1 MPDGLIPDGL
11 KGYYDSP
18 IPPGAF
24 SGLSSRAHTDLL
36 GFATDPETETA
47 LREGLSGVIEAT
59 PRIRRG
65 NIRQAI
71 QFLRNAPM
79 PSALAVDVSG
89 ETNPLAALEDLTQLV
104 PPDVTLLVV
113 GERQD
118 MDFYRRLSRG
128 LGVSEYLFK
137 PLTAEIVARNFGP
150 ALGSGDSSTTMVRG
164 GRVIAVQGARA
175 GVGASTIAAN
185 LGWYLGAIANRNT
198 VLLDANL
205 TTGTAAL
212 ILGVKPAPALRDGL
226 ENPGRVDAQYVDRA
240 VASGGQRLDILAS
253 EVPLDESPSYAPG
266 AAGHLLEVLRH
277 RYNFIILDLPLGTD
291 PLLLEL
297 RERAH
302 QTILV
307 LDATLP
313 SIRETMRL
321 LAMPAGPYQV
331 RGPLLVLNR
340 AHAPGNMPL
349 RKVADALQVAPDI
362 LIPDIGRRAREA
374 ELNGTPAAGRKGPLR
389 AGIADIAF
397 RAAGVRPTR
406 ARSVLAR
413 LFG

>member
-1 MPDGLIPDGL
+1 MPDGTN
-11 KGYYDSP
+11 GYYDAPISP
-18 IPPGAF
+18 GTF
-24 SGLSSRAHTDLL
+24 SGLSSRGHADLL
-36 GFATDPETETA
+36 GFATDADTETA
-47 LREGLSGVIEAT
+47 LREGLIGAIETT

-71 QFLRNAPM
+71 QHLRGGIM
-79 PSALAVDVSG
+79 PSALVVDVSG
-89 ETNPLAALEDLTQLV
+89 EANPLAALEELTQLV

-150 ALGSGDSSTTMVRG
+150 ALGLGDSSTTMVRG

-205 TTGTAAL
+205 ATGTTAL
-212 ILGVKPAPALRDGL
+212 VLGVKPAPALRDGL
-226 ENPGRVDAQYVDRA
+226 ENPGRVDAQYVERA
-240 VASGGQRLDILAS
+240 VLSGGQRLDILAS
-253 EVPLDESPSYAPG
+253 EVPLDEVPTYAPG
-266 AAGHLLEVLRH
+266 AAGHLLEILRH
-277 RYNFIILDLPLGTD
+277 RYNFIIIDLPLGND
-291 PLLLEL
+291 RLLLEL

-313 SIRETMRL
+313 AIRETMRL

-340 AHAPGNMPL
+340 AHTPGNMPL
-349 RKVADALQVAPDI
+349 RKVTDLLQVKPDI
-362 LIPDIGRRAREA
+362 LIPDLGRRAREA
-374 ELNGTPAAGRKGPLR
+374 ELNGTPAADRKGPLR
-389 AGIADIAF
+389 SAIADIAF
-397 RAAGVRPTR
+397 RAAGVRSTR
-406 ARSVLAR
+406 GRSLLAR
-413 LFG
+413 MFG